1 MKKENVSQII
11 SYIDDKY
18 TDEATSFAL
27 NDSSEPIAR
36 RSAVA
41 KRSISQPHRIR
52 WGVLAACLAVFI
64 VLGST
69 ATAFA
74 VEAKEYKTAVA
85 YFEENGLST
94 EGLTRSE
101 IKAVYRDITTK
112 SFTNEKTAK
121 VLQQAVPGWEIEQD
135 EPTPAELAA
144 LWDNWGKND
153 LISTIEQ
160 NGASYRFDSRYTY
173 DEKRGFEIFEKSVLE
188 CYQDG
193 NMLWSA
199 EFTDFNIE
207 GYLYTKSGITVWGS
221 DAVLPAEVESSYTK
235 DENTTEKNEV
245 VPSSSDSTYGWIA
258 FVDNTGK
265 ATWQNRLNHSFKN
278 EYVASVLNNGD
289 GTLAVISRGD
299 LKYLCLSCYDT
310 NGKELSF
317 HKTEVGNFGVRN
329 AALLGDGYII
339 QLWNQLSGDT
349 ALLYKMNREG
359 ALTEKLL
366 YEDDN
371 CDYYITDMVEFE
383 GQVYLSAYAVP
394 KQNAEGAEYEVTN
407 IIDYLSSREDG
418 GVDISSEE
426 LTPIV
431 RDNYTAMLLVCDP
444 EGGAPK
450 TFYSVKGSLGSKL
463 SANQAGQLDWNV
475 ESITSTFYSPK
486 TNFFTIGGNCKVLQ
500 YSFDASGKLIGQTDT
515 GETVQ
520 YAR

>member
-85 YFEENGLST
+85 FFEENGLST

-112 SFTNEKTAK
+112 SFTNEKTAE

-135 EPTPAELAA
+135 EPTPEELKAV
-144 LWDNWGKND
+144 WDKNVWIKS
-153 LISTIEQ
+153 ISNKGI
-160 NGASYRFDSRYTY
+160 SYRIDSKYVM
-173 DEKRGFEIFEKSVLE
+173 DQQKGFEVLDKSILE

-193 NMLWSA
+193 KIIWSA
-199 EFTDFNIE
+199 EFKDFYVEDYASTKE
-207 GYLYTKSGITVWGS
+207 GTVLWGQS
-221 DAVLPAEVESSYTK
+221 EIF
-235 DENTTEKNEV
+235 
-245 VPSSSDSTYGWIA
+245 SSSDTTYGWIA
-258 FVDNTGK
+258 LVDKEGSVV
-265 ATWQNRLNHSFKN
+265 WQKRLNHSFKN
-278 EYVASVLNNGD
+278 ESVASILRNDD

-299 LKYLCLSCYDT
+299 LKYLCLSCYDA

-317 HKTEVGNFGVRN
+317 HKTEVGNFGIRN
-329 AALLGDGYII
+329 AARLGDGYIV
-339 QLWNQLSGDT
+339 QLWNQLNGDT
-349 ALLYKMNREG
+349 ALLCKMDREG
-359 ALTEKLL
+359 VLTDNFS
-366 YEDDN
+366 YEDDRS
-371 CDYYITDMVEFE
+371 DYYITDMAEFE

-394 KQNAEGAEYEVTN
+394 KQQDEGGRHEIANVL
-407 IIDYLSSREDG
+407 DYVFSKGAG
-418 GVDISSEE
+418 GADITSEE

-431 RDNYTAMLLVCDP
+431 RGNYTALLLLCDP
-444 EGGAPK
+444 EGGTPK
-450 TFYSVKGSLGSKL
+450 TFYSVKGSLGGKL
-463 SANQAGQLDWNV
+463 STNESGQLKWNV
-475 ESITSTFYSPK
+475 ERITSTFFSPA
-486 TNFFTIGGNCKVLQ
+486 TNSFTIGGNCKVFQ
-500 YSFDASGKLIGQTDT
+500 YSFDALGNLIEQIDT
-515 GETVQ
+515 GETVR